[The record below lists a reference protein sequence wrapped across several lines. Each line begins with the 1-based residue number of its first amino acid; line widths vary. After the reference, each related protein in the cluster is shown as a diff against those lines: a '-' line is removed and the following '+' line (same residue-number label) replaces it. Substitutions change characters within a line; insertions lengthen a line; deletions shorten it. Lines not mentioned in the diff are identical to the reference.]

1 MISYERGILQMPL
14 CSQARM
20 EPGSLLCKTHECI
33 NEITTWA
40 QEHIVKLFFFFFP
53 FNILFTN
60 PFAVASGIQWLP
72 GE

>member
-40 QEHIVKLFFFFFP
+40 QEHIVKLFFFS
-53 FNILFTN
+53 I
-60 PFAVASGIQWLP
+60 
-72 GE
+72 